1 MQQIGGYDLIGW
13 MPWYGGFLLKR
24 YRLSDRN
31 GRVLENFMNWLD
43 IVSIDPDERHE
54 PLYVQIVSAIRNS
67 ISSGIL
73 PSDSRLPTNRELA
86 ALLKVDRSTVSRA
99 YAELSQQGLIE
110 SHVGRGTFVKGRT
123 AAQLARNSQTA
134 LQEPSTSKK
143 NARSIDWSDKF
154 SKGSNSTADMIT
166 RQPSGPL
173 TGERM
178 ISFGGGIPT
187 QEFYPD
193 EQFKQILNRIIKSG
207 HAGDMFGYSPAEGH
221 EALRH
226 EVKLY
231 LKRQGIDCNDD
242 ELLIVSGSQQGI
254 DLVSNTLVDAGDIV
268 LLEEPTYFWA
278 LCNFRARQA
287 RCIGIPVDATDG
299 LQLDVLERLLT
310 IQRPKLMY
318 LMPSFQNPT
327 GATLTAE
334 KRLRLLEIA
343 SQNQVPLVEDNF
355 VGELWYDGEP
365 PVALRAH
372 PGTAGSIIH
381 QGTFSKALCPGLR
394 LGWLVAPAEVM
405 SRLRTAKRASD
416 LSTNSMAQVVLARY
430 LREGLYEAHLEN
442 VRNAYRSRRNAM
454 IEAMGQYLMPEKIGV
469 YRGQKV
475 QWSRPSGGLFVWMQL
490 PAGLSARELLGYA
503 EREGVSFSPGELF
516 FVNSDRPECLRLCFI
531 QAGVDEITEG
541 IRRLGKALASYIGA
555 FTESAETR
563 RNTWTKDN
571 ILI

>member
-1 MQQIGGYDLIGW
+1 
-13 MPWYGGFLLKR
+13 
-24 YRLSDRN
+24 
-31 GRVLENFMNWLD
+31 MNWLD
-43 IVSIDPDERHE
+43 IVLIDPDERQE
-54 PLYVQIVSAIRNS
+54 PLYAQIVTSIRNS
-67 ISSGIL
+67 ISSGSL

-123 AAQLARNSQTA
+123 AAQLARNAQTA
-134 LQEPSTSKK
+134 VADPATSRKL
-143 NARSIDWSDKF
+143 ARSMVWSEKF

-166 RQPSGPL
+166 RQPSSSL
-173 TGERM
+173 TSDRM
-178 ISFGGGIPT
+178 ISLGGGIPT

-193 EQFKQILNRIIKSG
+193 EQFKQILNRIIKGG

-254 DLVSNTLVDAGDIV
+254 DLVSNTFVDPQDIV

-287 RCIGIPVDATDG
+287 RCVGIPVDADG
-299 LQLDVLERLLT
+299 LQLDVLERMLT

-327 GATLTAE
+327 GATLTPG
-334 KRLRLLEIA
+334 KRVKLIDIA
-343 SQNQVPLVEDNF
+343 RRNQVALVEDNF

-365 PVALRAH
+365 PVPLRAH
-372 PGTAGSIIH
+372 PGTTDSIIH

-394 LGWLVAPAEVM
+394 LGWLVAPAEAM
-405 SRLRTAKRASD
+405 MRLRTAKRASD

-442 VRNAYRSRRNAM
+442 VRDAYRKRRDAM
-454 IEAMGQYLMPEKIGV
+454 LEAMSQYLSPETIGT

-490 PAGLSARELLGYA
+490 PSGLSARELLGYA

-531 QAGVDEITEG
+531 QADVEEITEG

-555 FTESAETR
+555 LTQSAETR
-563 RNTWTKDN
+563 RNIWTKDN